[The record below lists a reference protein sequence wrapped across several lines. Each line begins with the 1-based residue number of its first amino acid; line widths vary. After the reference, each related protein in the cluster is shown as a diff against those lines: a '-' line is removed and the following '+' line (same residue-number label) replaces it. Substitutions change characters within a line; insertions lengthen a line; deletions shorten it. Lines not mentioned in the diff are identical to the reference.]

1 MHEDSL
7 KEIQKEWHGSL
18 KAYLIGFILSLLLTS
33 CSFLLVIN
41 KVLTGTSLIV
51 AIVSLALIQALV
63 QLLFFLHIGQE
74 EKPKWESMAFYF
86 MLIVL
91 FIICF
96 GSLWIMFDL
105 DDRMMS
111 NMPAMEMSHD

>member
-7 KEIQKEWHGSL
+7 KSIQKEWHGSL
-18 KAYLIGFILSLLLTS
+18 QGYILGFILSLLLTS

-41 KVLTGTSLIV
+41 KTLPRNFLIMAV
-51 AIVSLALIQALV
+51 VSLAFIQAIV

-74 EKPKWESMAFYF
+74 EKPRWESRAFYF
-86 MLIVL
+86 MLAVL
-91 FIICF
+91 LIISF

-111 NMPAMEMSHD
+111 DMPTMEMSHD